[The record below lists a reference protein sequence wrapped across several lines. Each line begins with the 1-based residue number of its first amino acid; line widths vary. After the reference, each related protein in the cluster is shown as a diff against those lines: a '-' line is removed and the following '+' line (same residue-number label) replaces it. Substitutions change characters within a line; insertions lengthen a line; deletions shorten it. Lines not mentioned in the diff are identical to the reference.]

1 MKKGSLFLGFLV
13 CLAGLLLLIM
23 PRFVI
28 NVLVILL
35 GIEAIANGIYGLLYM
50 RRLIPDSSF
59 QFTVV
64 IRSMLSIVIGL
75 LAVFLP
81 LKFAQA
87 MWTIMLFTLAIYM
100 IIVALMEMYL
110 LGKLRTTSVERKPFI
125 FEAIISITVAIL
137 MFIIGA
143 KGGAAFVRIVGAIIL
158 LAGSLLL
165 FLLWKNRPIVQEPV
179 EVVDDISGT
188 IEKPGE

>member
-1 MKKGSLFLGFLV
+1 MKKGSLFLGLLF

-23 PRFVI
+23 PGFVI
-28 NVLVILL
+28 KVLVILF
-35 GIEAIANGIYGLLYM
+35 GIEAIANGIYGLIYM

-59 QFTVV
+59 QSTVV
-64 IRSMLSIVIGL
+64 TRSMLSILIGL

-81 LKFAQA
+81 LKFAQT

-125 FEAIISITVAIL
+125 FEAIISIVVAIL

-143 KGGAAFVRIVGAIIL
+143 KNGAVFVRIVGALIL
-158 LAGSLLL
+158 LAGSLFL